1 MPDQPNPNEREPHD
15 RSEPLDRGRPSV
27 DEPDEAD
34 GAMEAPADA
43 FRTREEIEA
52 VRRDEGPAEG
62 TTGDVPRSQPYPAG
76 QDR

>member
-1 MPDQPNPNEREPHD
+1 MPAQPNTNERD
-15 RSEPLDRGRPSV
+15 RRDRTEPLDRGLPSV

-34 GAMEAPADA
+34 GAMEAPAEA

-62 TTGDVPRSQPYPAG
+62 TAGDDPRSQPYPAG